1 MAGIGIRNPTAAM
14 RGELTAWLTFAACL
28 LSVFMQMIDVT
39 IVNTALPDLT
49 RDLAASSSAQLLV
62 ISGYSLAFACTLL
75 TAARLGALCGRRRV
89 FLVAVVM
96 FTAASIWCGTS
107 TGATELVVA
116 RIVQGIAGG
125 AMAAQTLAILAAS
138 FPRSRHPQVFALYG
152 LAAGG
157 AGMAGPILGGILLT
171 LNLWNLGWHWV
182 FLINLPLGIAAFA
195 LAARFLHV
203 GSETGSERLDLGGVA
218 LSAASLLALLYA
230 LADVQQHGWRALP
243 VGILLAAIAL
253 GAGFL
258 AYQRVLIRRG
268 RAPLMRPDLFANR
281 GFAVGSILVTGFFG
295 MFTAFV
301 FAASITL
308 QDELHFSALRT
319 GIAMTVFALGAGA
332 GALAAP
338 LLVRRWGVR
347 SLAGG
352 IALYAG
358 CMAVAAV
365 YLVLT
370 GGAISVALTV
380 VPVFVSGLGVGVFGL
395 QVQPVMLA
403 GLDQGQMGETSG
415 LLPTLEQI
423 GNAVGLAV
431 LSTVFFRAHTLG
443 GSVAMFAAI
452 ALVATGLAGVTL
464 LLPEPPRHDAAAADV
479 SDPAPR

>member
-1 MAGIGIRNPTAAM
+1 MAGIDIRNPTAVP

-28 LSVFMQMIDVT
+28 ISVFMQMIDVT
-39 IVNTALPDLT
+39 IVNTALPDIT
-49 RDLAASSSAQLLV
+49 RDLRASRSAQLLV
-62 ISGYSLAFACTLL
+62 ISGYSVAFACVLL
-75 TAARLGALCGRRRV
+75 TAARLGALWGRRRL
-89 FLVAVVM
+89 FLVAVVV
-96 FTAASIWCGTS
+96 FTASSVWCGIS
-107 TGATELVVA
+107 TGAEELVIA

-138 FPRSRHPQVFALYG
+138 FPRGRHPQVFALYG

-157 AGMAGPILGGILLT
+157 AGMVGPILGGVLLT
-171 LNLWNLGWHWV
+171 LDLWGLGWHWV
-182 FLINLPLGIAAFA
+182 FLINLPLGIVAFV

-203 GSETGSERLDLGGVA
+203 GAESGSARLDLGGVL
-218 LSAASLLALLYA
+218 LSAASLLALLYG
-230 LADVQQHGWRALP
+230 LAEVQEHGWGTLP
-243 VGILLAAIAL
+243 VGTVLAALAL

-268 RAPLMRPDLFANR
+268 RPPLMRPDLFGNR
-281 GFAVGSILVTGFFG
+281 GFAIGAVLVTGFFG

-308 QDELHFSALRT
+308 QDELHFSPLRT

-347 SLAGG
+347 SLACG

-365 YLVLT
+365 YLALT
-370 GGAISVALTV
+370 GGRISVALTV

-403 GLDQGQMGETSG
+403 GLDQGQVGETSG

-443 GSVAMFAAI
+443 GSIAMFTAI
-452 ALVATGLAGVTL
+452 AVVAAGIAGMTL
-464 LLPEPPRHDAAAADV
+464 LLPEPARHDAAGLTG
-479 SDPAPR
+479 SAPR

>member
-1 MAGIGIRNPTAAM
+1 MADIDTRNPTAAA
-14 RGELTAWLTFAACL
+14 RGELAAWLTFAACL
-28 LSVFMQMIDVT
+28 ISVFMQMIDVT

-49 RDLAASSSAQLLV
+49 RNLAASRPAQLLV

-75 TAARLGALCGRRRV
+75 TAARLGALWGRRRM
-89 FLVAVVM
+89 FLVAVVA
-96 FTAASIWCGTS
+96 FTAASIWCGMS
-107 TGATELVVA
+107 TGATELVTA
-116 RIVQGIAGG
+116 RIAQGVAGG

-171 LNLWNLGWHWV
+171 LNLWGLGWHWV

-203 GSETGSERLDLGGVA
+203 GAESGSERLDLGGVA

-230 LADVQQHGWRALP
+230 LADVQQHGWRAISAG
-243 VGILLAAIAL
+243 VVVAAVAL
-253 GAGFL
+253 GAIFL
-258 AYQRVLIRRG
+258 VYQRILIRRG
-268 RAPLMRPDLFANR
+268 RGPLMRPDLFSDR
-281 GFAVGSILVTGFFG
+281 GFAVGSVLVTGFFG

-319 GIAMTVFALGAGA
+319 GIAMTVFAFGAGA

-338 LLVRRWGVR
+338 ALVRRWGVR
-347 SLAGG
+347 SLAAG

-370 GGAISVALTV
+370 GGVISVALTV

-395 QVQPVMLA
+395 QLQPVLLA
-403 GLDQGQMGETSG
+403 GLDQDRMGETSG

-452 ALVATGLAGVTL
+452 AVVAAGLAAVTL
-464 LLPEPPRHDAAAADV
+464 LLPEPPQHE
-479 SDPAPR
+479 PAPAGLSDRAPR